1 MVINR
6 RNSLVQSI
14 ASQPNDLAGQN
25 ISDVL
30 DDSYLFE
37 RLQKLSLVTAAKSG
51 SASTTSQSSPTN
63 SSDFTHASDEDITKY
78 QPYLNYIDV
87 LDKNLKKYHT
97 ILEDTKQIETLL
109 NSTVNS
115 FAEISKGSS
124 LFISDTRTLYNKHA
138 KFHDLSTKIPQYL
151 RYFDSLD
158 QVMRALHRSTSS
170 NVVRKDSFKKILST
184 IDESLLFL
192 DSHPDLLDAE
202 SYRAKFKQCLIR
214 ALDMIS
220 HYVLGLL
227 DQIQREITEK
237 SSKITDY
244 MRDVL
249 IYNKFASISE
259 DFRCQ
264 VVEIVKRFVDSRFK
278 RYSNEIGSI
287 LDDCFTHYFNVRTK
301 MLTPILWAQLD
312 STILRDKN
320 SSLLLFLQENK
331 SYLQQLSNKEYMLF
345 TDFFTEIPVSKKAVN
360 KWFITLYKPFY
371 STVSGHIIR
380 ETDIDT
386 LCDSIMLF
394 SSFYELEEDSEEYK
408 RRFNQVEWDKVFQPV
423 LTSIQE
429 TLIGR
434 IHMYVDQNI
443 TKYVP
448 TRDDFIISNRK
459 LKTGD
464 ITEKFLHTYINKFS
478 SKQNQD
484 DPGFEEAESLS
495 EDDDRNED
503 TAENTQLVTTYYT
516 PLVKA
521 LAILFRVVDLVS
533 SALFEEL
540 LNSILH
546 SAISS
551 LKEARE
557 VMSKERRQQKR
568 SVTSS
573 DTLDTGLFYM
583 KNLLFL
589 KDEVQ
594 NFNLDP
600 TADKKSSISAS
611 ASTER
616 LLRSYKSKSSF
627 FFSFTASLGSR
638 SKSNTTTD
646 ARVEIV
652 EELRCI
658 IKEITKNASDIILGN
673 SLNSES
679 RNEEEIISANEGLMH
694 NVEPGVRATYGQI
707 TASLGVT
714 EISGHL
720 IEAIQEFV
728 AYKYTEYYTKIN
740 DRVMA
745 GKLQESILSK
755 LLDVEIFTDM
765 LDSAIKRLN
774 VGSVIE

>member
-14 ASQPNDLAGQN
+14 ASQPNDLAGRN

-37 RLQKLSLVTAAKSG
+37 RLQKLSLVTATKNG
-51 SASTTSQSSPTN
+51 STPQQSPTN
-63 SSDFTHASDEDITKY
+63 SSDSTHKSDEDIVKY
-78 QPYLNYIDV
+78 QPYINYIDE
-87 LDKNLKKYHT
+87 LDGNLKKYRT
-97 ILEDTKQIETLL
+97 IVEDTKQIETLL

-115 FAEISKGSS
+115 FTEISKGSS

-158 QVMRALHRSTSS
+158 QVMRALRHSTSS
-170 NVVRKDSFKKILST
+170 NVVRKDSFKKMLSS

-192 DSHPDLLDAE
+192 DAHPDLLDAE
-202 SYRAKFKQCLIR
+202 SYRAKFKQCLVR
-214 ALDMIS
+214 ALDMVS

-227 DQIQREITEK
+227 DQIQQEITEK

-249 IYNKFASISE
+249 IYNKYASISE

-264 VVEIVKRFVDSRFK
+264 VVEIVKRFVDPRFK

-287 LDDCFTHYFNVRTK
+287 LDDCFTHYFTVRTK
-301 MLTPILWAQLD
+301 MLTPIIWAQLD
-312 STILRDKN
+312 STILKN
-320 SSLLLFLQENK
+320 KNGSLLLFLQENK
-331 SYLQQLSNKEYMLF
+331 SYLQQLSSKEYKLF
-345 TDFFTEIPVSKKAVN
+345 TDFFTEIPVTKRAVN

-459 LKTGD
+459 LKIGD
-464 ITEKFLHTYINKFS
+464 TTEKFLLTYINKFN
-478 SKQNQD
+478 SKQNLD
-484 DPGFEEAESLS
+484 DLAFEEAGSLS
-495 EDDDRNED
+495 EDGNKNMDA
-503 TAENTQLVTTYYT
+503 AENIRLVTTYYI

-521 LAILFRVVDLVS
+521 LAILFRIVDLVG

-546 SAISS
+546 SAVMS
-551 LKEARE
+551 LRVARE
-557 VMSKERRQQKR
+557 VMSRERRQQKR

-573 DTLDTGLFYM
+573 DTLDTRLFYM

-616 LLRSYKSKSSF
+616 LLRSYKSKNSF
-627 FFSFTASLGSR
+627 FFSFTASLGSK

-646 ARVEIV
+646 ARLEIV
-652 EELRCI
+652 EELRCV
-658 IKEITKNASDIILGN
+658 IKEITKDASDIILGH
-673 SLNSES
+673 SLDSES
-679 RNEEEIISANEGLMH
+679 KNEEEIISANEELLR

-714 EISGHL
+714 EISSHL
-720 IEAIQEFV
+720 IEAIQEFIG
-728 AYKYTEYYTKIN
+728 YKYTEYYTAIN
-740 DRVMA
+740 DRVIA
-745 GKLQESILSK
+745 GKLQESILSR
-755 LLDVEIFTDM
+755 LPEVEVFTDM
-765 LDSAIKRLN
+765 LDGTIRRLS
-774 VGSVIE
+774 VGSVVE